1 MKIVSPEVLRLGFF
15 EVVVDTL
22 CTRRVGTLNFKMKVT
37 YELLALQLD
46 PNRRDGER
54 RWRRGGGV
62 EEKEGGSE
70 VGQRKEERVGCSNE
84 ARHSRRR
91 VPACL

>member
-1 MKIVSPEVLRLGFF
+1 MGFF

-46 PNRRDGER
+46 PNRRDGEG
-54 RWRRGGGV
+54 RWRMNGGV
-62 EEKEGGSE
+62 EARQGGGSEAGEEGGSE
-70 VGQRKEERVGCSNE
+70 ARRKGRREETT
-84 ARHSRRR
+84 
-91 VPACL
+91 